1 MDKVRFGR
9 ALGYGARHA
18 GKSLLDAL
26 DAATSPDPKGAGKP
40 GGPVPAAVAARA
52 AAGAKP
58 SQARRAGQAV
68 NAGRQ
73 ASRSVLGPV
82 KKATSVV
89 WLQMTGSFFGL
100 LAFGMGGNAW
110 KLRANLRTEA
120 FSRPWITFWIVAA
133 LAAGLAYF
141 AVSNF
146 VRARRRD
153 RR

>member
-1 MDKVRFGR
+1 
-9 ALGYGARHA
+9 
-18 GKSLLDAL
+18 
-26 DAATSPDPKGAGKP
+26 
-40 GGPVPAAVAARA
+40 
-52 AAGAKP
+52 
-58 SQARRAGQAV
+58 
-68 NAGRQ
+68 
-73 ASRSVLGPV
+73 
-82 KKATSVV
+82 
-89 WLQMTGSFFGL
+89 
-100 LAFGMGGNAW
+100 MGGNAW